1 MAMPKAPPEAP
12 SPMMMQ
18 ITGTLSINISLIL
31 RAIACPWPLSSASK
45 PGNAPGV
52 STNVTTG
59 RSNFSASYSI
69 QITKKNEVAVHFY

>member
-18 ITGTLSINISLIL
+18 ITGTLSINISLML
-31 RAIACPWPLSSASK
+31 RAMASPWPLSSASK

-52 STNVTTG
+52 SISVTMG
-59 RSNFSASYSI
+59 LLNFSAILINRS
-69 QITKKNEVAVHFY
+69 AFR